1 MPGGSDR
8 QRRVRTIPLFP
19 LPGVVLFPG
28 TLLPLHVFEPRY
40 RALVAHALESDRV
53 IGMAM
58 ISASEPELVPG
69 LPAIRDFGGAGR
81 IVEHEVLED
90 GRYNIIL
97 EGTFRF
103 RIVREEPT
111 RPYRT
116 ATVEE
121 APTQPFRSDV
131 EEQATVTGVRELFT
145 GLQPQ
150 LDLPPLP
157 SESLSSERLS
167 GELALRLRWP
177 PETLQKILEAGSL
190 PERFGAIS
198 ARLSE
203 WKEMSDFLK
212 PYRTESVDPLSN

>member
-8 QRRVRTIPLFP
+8 KRRLRTIPLFP

-28 TLLPLHVFEPRY
+28 TLLPLHIFESRY
-40 RALVAHALESDRV
+40 RALVSHALETDRV

-58 ISASEPELVPG
+58 ISGGSEDIGGEPP
-69 LPAIRDFGGAGR
+69 IRAFGGAGT
-81 IVEHEVLED
+81 IVEHEVLQD

-97 EGTFRF
+97 EGSFRF
-103 RIVREEPT
+103 RILREEASH
-111 RPYRT
+111 PYRT

-121 APTQPFRSDV
+121 APTDPFPSAT
-131 EEQATVTGVRELFT
+131 EEQTTVSGVRELFA

-157 SESLSSERLS
+157 SEVVSAERLS

-177 PETLQKILEAGSL
+177 PETLQQIFEAASL
-190 PERFGAIS
+190 PERFGAIAS
-198 ARLSE
+198 RLSE
-203 WKEMSDFLK
+203 WKHMAELLK
-212 PYRTESVDPLSN
+212 PFRSGSVDPLSN